1 MLWDNNY
8 AARLL
13 KTFLINN
20 LCFNLE
26 RQTVGSMYSDLES
39 NQQAKLDPIS
49 FGSNLNLLSILMDK
63 VNKWHNSFTLFLGE

>member
-63 VNKWHNSFTLFLGE
+63 VNKWHNSFT

>member
-1 MLWDNNY
+1 MWDNNY

-49 FGSNLNLLSILMDK
+49 FGFNLNLLSVLMDK
-63 VNKWHNSFTLFLGE
+63 VNKWHNSFT

>member
-1 MLWDNNY
+1 MWDNNY

>member
-26 RQTVGSMYSDLES
+26 GHTVGSMYSDLES

-49 FGSNLNLLSILMDK
+49 FGSNLNLLSVLMDK
-63 VNKWHNSFTLFLGE
+63 VNKWHNSFT

>member
-26 RQTVGSMYSDLES
+26 RQTVGTMHSDSES

-49 FGSNLNLLSILMDK
+49 FGFNLNLLSVLMDK

>member
-49 FGSNLNLLSILMDK
+49 FGSNLNLLSVLMDK

>member
-1 MLWDNNY
+1 MWDNNY

-26 RQTVGSMYSDLES
+26 RQTVGSMYADSES

-63 VNKWHNSFTLFLGE
+63 VKKWHNSFT

>member
-49 FGSNLNLLSILMDK
+49 FGFNLNLLSVLMDK